1 MYYLLWHRDYSA
13 YTGGSYLAALWCRRT
28 GKKPI
33 LSMEETLKVV
43 TPFISKQ
50 KVSIPFERKHGKAMM
65 LENKESKCINMN
77 YLYFNG
83 SLIA

>member
-1 MYYLLWHRDYSA
+1 
-13 YTGGSYLAALWCRRT
+13 
-28 GKKPI
+28 
-33 LSMEETLKVV
+33 MEETLKVV